1 MPVYVIN
8 STGAR
13 TTITATEIA
22 DVLRYQVDM
31 APSRAPDSRT
41 WVGVGE
47 GLPMPV
53 EVSVSLDRT
62 DLPTGTKT
70 AADALAAAGWIGVDD
85 GTTPILERQVLA
97 LKRVSISDAGNRWG
111 RIRATLVLAAAVYA
125 ADPLTDHTNDP
136 LTDHTNDPLYAIEEV

>member
-13 TTITATEIA
+13 TTITATEVA
-22 DVLRYQVDM
+22 DILRYQVDM
-31 APSRAPDSRT
+31 APSRAPDSQS

-53 EVSVSLDRT
+53 EVGVSLDRT

-70 AADALAAAGWIGVDD
+70 AADALTATAWIGIND
-85 GTTPILERQVLA
+85 GARPILERQVLA
-97 LKRVSISDAGNRWG
+97 LKRVSISDAGAAWG
-111 RIRATLVLAAAVYA
+111 RIRATLVLGPAVYSA
-125 ADPLTDHTNDP
+125 NELWDGTDTLWDG
-136 LTDHTNDPLYAIEEV
+136 TDTLYAIEEV

>member
-8 STGAR
+8 QTGAR
-13 TTITATEIA
+13 TTLTFTEVAGI
-22 DVLRYQVDM
+22 LRYQVDM
-31 APSRAPDSRT
+31 APSRAPDSQT

-53 EVSVSLDRT
+53 EVSVSLDRN

-70 AADALAAAGWIGVDD
+70 ATDALAGAAWIGIDD
-85 GTTPILERQVLA
+85 GATPILERQVLA
-97 LKRVSISDAGNRWG
+97 LKRVSIADAGNRWG
-111 RIRATLVLAAAVYA
+111 RMQATLVLGPAVYA
-125 ADPLTDHTNDP
+125 ANTLTDHTNDP